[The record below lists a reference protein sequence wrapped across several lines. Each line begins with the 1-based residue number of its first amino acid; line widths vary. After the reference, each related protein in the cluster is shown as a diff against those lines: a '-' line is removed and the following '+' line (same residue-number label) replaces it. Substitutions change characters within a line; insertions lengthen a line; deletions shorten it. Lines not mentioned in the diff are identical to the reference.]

1 MNLLSLEASK
11 DLLIS
16 IVSYGTNKNDIS
28 DVISILKLHETEI
41 SFDILVIDNM
51 GSSDLSDFCKSID
64 IFYAF
69 PGKNLGFG
77 SGHNFASK
85 YFNHSFKYHLILN
98 PDVFIGPD
106 AIQHVLQ
113 FLNNNSHVS
122 LISPKLLN
130 LDGSIQNICRF
141 LPSPINLLK
150 RFFLKIFSLN
160 YYNEED
166 NFNLSNKPISVPSM
180 HGACFFVR
188 VDHFNKINGFDDS
201 YFLYVEDIDLCRE
214 ISALGDIIYLPTCS
228 AIHKHA
234 QGSYKNFNLF
244 KYHLKSF
251 IYYFFKWGLFFDNHR
266 SNINKK
272 ATLGL
277 KNLLNTDS

>member
-166 NFNLSNKPISVPSM
+166 NFNL
-180 HGACFFVR
+180 
-188 VDHFNKINGFDDS
+188 
-201 YFLYVEDIDLCRE
+201 
-214 ISALGDIIYLPTCS
+214 
-228 AIHKHA
+228 
-234 QGSYKNFNLF
+234 
-244 KYHLKSF
+244 
-251 IYYFFKWGLFFDNHR
+251 
-266 SNINKK
+266 
-272 ATLGL
+272 
-277 KNLLNTDS
+277 

>member
-1 MNLLSLEASK
+1 MNILHEASK

-16 IVSYGTNKNDIS
+16 IVSYGTSKSDIS
-28 DVISILKLHETEI
+28 NVISKLSLDKTKL
-41 SFDILVIDNM
+41 SYDILIVDNI
-51 GSSDLSDFCKSID
+51 GSSELSNFCKSIN
-64 IFYAF
+64 ISYVF

-77 SGHNFASK
+77 NGHNLASK
-85 YFNHSFKYHLILN
+85 YYNHSFTYHLILN

-106 AIQHVLQ
+106 AIQDALQ
-113 FLNNNSHVS
+113 FLNNNLHVS
-122 LISPKLLN
+122 LVSPKLLN
-130 LDGSIQNICRF
+130 SDGSIQNICRL
-141 LPSPINLLK
+141 LPSPKSLMK
-150 RFFLKIFSLN
+150 RFFLKLLSLQ
-160 YYNEED
+160 YINEED

-188 VDHFNKINGFDDS
+188 AEYFNQINGFDDA

-214 ISALGDIIYLPTCS
+214 MSVLGDIIYLPSCS
-228 AIHKHA
+228 AIHAHA

-251 IYYFFKWGLFFDNHR
+251 IYYFFKWGLFFDRHR
-266 SNINKK
+266 NNVNKK

-277 KNLLNTDS
+277 NNLLNTDT